1 MDCYRDVVDVE
12 LNFHQLKMD
21 YYRDVALLVLLPDD
35 LVLQRFSQLHLVQEL
50 VLVAVLVQCFR
61 RERL

>member
-1 MDCYRDVVDVE
+1 MDCYQDVVDEE

-21 YYRDVALLVLLPDD
+21 CYRDVALLVLLPDD
-35 LVLQRFSQLHLVQEL
+35 LALQRFSQLHLVQEL
-50 VLVAVLVQCFR
+50 VLVQVSEQYFR

>member
-1 MDCYRDVVDVE
+1 MDCYRDAVDVE

-21 YYRDVALLVLLPDD
+21 CYRDVALPVLLPDD
-35 LVLQRFSQLHLVQEL
+35 LALQRFSQLHLVQ
-50 VLVAVLVQCFR
+50 VLVQVLVLVQCFR